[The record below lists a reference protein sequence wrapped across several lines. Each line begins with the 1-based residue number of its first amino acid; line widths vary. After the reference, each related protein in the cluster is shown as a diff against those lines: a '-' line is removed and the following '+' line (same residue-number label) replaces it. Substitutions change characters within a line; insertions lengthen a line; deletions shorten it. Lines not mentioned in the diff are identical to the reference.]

1 MSLLPGAARAKHKQ
15 PRAKHDWYTE
25 NRWAA
30 EQLFAQ
36 IQFTGPIHDPACGEG
51 RIPIAARKAGYTAT
65 GADIVDRGFPGVE
78 IVDFQ
83 TDRRPRTTL
92 VFNAPYEKNEEFI
105 AHALEVAS
113 HAVAAI
119 VRIPFLCGQE
129 RFRDLYRPSPPSL
142 ALACSQRVNM
152 PPGGIGAPEEGGT
165 ADYAWLIWSRTQPRW
180 RRNGGSL
187 PAPKGWWHSPDG
199 TIFDWL
205 EPLSRSRSRQ
215 MARKYKRRNN

>member
-1 MSLLPGAARAKHKQ
+1 MSLLPGAARAKHKK

-36 IQFTGPIHDPACGEG
+36 VQFTGPIHDPACGEG
-51 RIPIAARKAGYTAT
+51 RIPIAARKAGYEAT

-78 IVDFQ
+78 MVDFE
-83 TDRRPRTTL
+83 TDWRPRKTL

-105 AHALEVAS
+105 AHALEEVAS

-129 RFRDLYRPSPPSL
+129 RFWDLYRKCPPAL
-142 ALACSQRVNM
+142 VLACSQRVNM
-152 PPGGIGAPEEGGT
+152 PPGGIGADEDGGT
-165 ADYAWLIWSRTQPRW
+165 ADYAWLIWSPPGRSGAEAMVAFLCRTV
-180 RRNGGSL
+180 GGIHL
-187 PAPKGWWHSPDG
+187 WHDHR
-199 TIFDWL
+199 L
-205 EPLSRSRSRQ
+205 
-215 MARKYKRRNN
+215 A

>member
-1 MSLLPGAARAKHKQ
+1 MSLLPGAARAKHKK

-36 IQFTGPIHDPACGEG
+36 VQFTGPIHDPACGEG
-51 RIPIAARKAGYTAT
+51 RIPIAARKAGYEAT

-78 IVDFQ
+78 MVDFE
-83 TDRRPRTTL
+83 TDWRPRKTL

-129 RFRDLYRPSPPSL
+129 RFWDLYRKCPPAL
-142 ALACSQRVNM
+142 VLACSQRVNM
-152 PPGGIGAPEEGGT
+152 PPGGIGADEDGGT
-165 ADYAWLIWSRTQPRW
+165 ADYAWLIWSRTRPQW
-180 RRNGGSL
+180 RRSGDGLLVPN
-187 PAPKGWWHSPDG
+187 GWWHSTDG
-199 TIFDWL
+199 AIIDWL
-205 EPLSRSRSRQ
+205 EPLVPFRGRTDGTKIQHRE
-215 MARKYKRRNN
+215 